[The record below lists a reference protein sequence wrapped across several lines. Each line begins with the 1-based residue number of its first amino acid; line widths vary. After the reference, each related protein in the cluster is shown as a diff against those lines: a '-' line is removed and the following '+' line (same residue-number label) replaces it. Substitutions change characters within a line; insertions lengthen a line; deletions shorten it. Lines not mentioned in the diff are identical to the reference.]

1 MNHHWALWLV
11 LLTGIL
17 FNPPASAAAGDE
29 AGLIDLLSDVLG
41 TSEARV
47 PKRRTVQE
55 NEGRR
60 AAPAQAS
67 RTGASAAET
76 YRAATDLLAE
86 VTLIREELGTSDFP
100 AEAELQEFREPVHV
114 YVKSGEVLA
123 KVRRLQNRFGV
134 EPTDAGSPPS
144 GAVTPGDVLA
154 NIEHVSDALRAVKE
168 ALAIEREIE
177 PAPLQGSK
185 TFSLTYQLLA
195 EASLLLDG
203 VTGDRLTPTDVH
215 RRMVSVLDETELIA
229 AELGSSFEQTI
240 PVVEGSKSP
249 KDVAQQLQRA
259 AYKAI
264 AIQNRVGMQPSGVS
278 SLTLVRVTPTENHDL
293 TGVLL
298 AELLKIKAHLGLD
311 AVPSERPTT
320 ERKTVND
327 VYALTL
333 LVVRNLDGMAEALR
347 PV

>member
-1 MNHHWALWLV
+1 MNHHWALRLV
-11 LLTGIL
+11 LLTGIFVSSSAL
-17 FNPPASAAAGDE
+17 SAADDGAGF
-29 AGLIDLLSDVLG
+29 IDLLSDALG
-41 TSEARV
+41 TSDTRV
-47 PKRRTVQE
+47 PKRRNVQE

-60 AAPAQAS
+60 AAPAATS
-67 RTGASAAET
+67 RTGANAAET

-86 VTLIREELGTSDFP
+86 ITLMREELGTSDFP

-123 KVRRLQNRFGV
+123 KVRRLQSRFGV
-134 EPTDAGSPPS
+134 VPADAASPPS
-144 GAVTPGDVLA
+144 GDVTPSDVLA
-154 NIEHVSDALRAVKE
+154 NIEHVSDALRAVKG

-177 PAPLQGSK
+177 PAPLQGAK

-215 RRMVSVLDETELIA
+215 RRMVSVLDETELLA
-229 AELGSSFEQTI
+229 AELGSPFEQAI
-240 PVVEGSKSP
+240 PVVEDPKSP

-259 AYKAI
+259 VYKAI
-264 AIQNRVGMQPSGVS
+264 AIQSRIGMQPSGAS

-293 TGVLL
+293 TGILL
-298 AELLKIKAHLGLD
+298 AELLKIKAHLGLQS
-311 AVPSERPTT
+311 VPSARPTT

-333 LVVRNLDGMAEALR
+333 LAVRNLNGFAEAVRTL
-347 PV
+347 